1 MSEVET
7 KTASECGG
15 CGHQPL
21 AETAASSKSL
31 RLAVVLVAGT
41 MLYNVVEAVIATVW
55 GSKAKSIA
63 LFGFGLDS
71 VIECAAASVML
82 RHLVAQMRG
91 TQGEALERSE
101 RTVRRFIGATF
112 LALALYIM
120 GEAVWTLWKNEPPSA
135 SLVGILLAIVSLI
148 IMPAIALGKLHVARE
163 LGSRALRAE
172 AKETLVCSYLSFTL
186 LLGLGAN
193 ALAGWWWA
201 DPVAA
206 LLMVPWLIKEG
217 REGIRGEECCDDD

>member
-1 MSEVET
+1 
-7 KTASECGG
+7 
-15 CGHQPL
+15 
-21 AETAASSKSL
+21 
-31 RLAVVLVAGT
+31 
-41 MLYNVVEAVIATVW
+41 
-55 GSKAKSIA
+55 
-63 LFGFGLDS
+63 
-71 VIECAAASVML
+71 ML

-112 LALALYIM
+112 LALALYII
-120 GEAVWTLWKNEPPSA
+120 GEAAVTLWRREPPSA
-135 SLVGILLAIVSLI
+135 SVGGIVLAIVSLI
-148 IMPAIALGKLHVARE
+148 IMPAIALGKLRVARE

-186 LLGLGAN
+186 LLGLGVN
-193 ALAGWWWA
+193 AFVGCWWA

-206 LLMVPWLIKEG
+206 LFMVPWLIKEG